1 MNDYKDDFICK
12 IESPSPEW
20 VTFEIKTTMKDKFGA
35 NTTPKGSGASEAQK
49 DYLKNIRDHSKEST
63 ESMRFGRNDFNL
75 NKEQF
80 DLLNSISKG
89 MSKNNIVGYKLT
101 AVVDDK
107 FNVGGNN
114 KYLFF
119 YYLEG
124 LDKWVELIEY

>member
-1 MNDYKDDFICK
+1 MLALKNRMIMRMISFAKLNHRHL
-12 IESPSPEW
+12 SG

-124 LDKWVELIEY
+124 LDK

>member
-1 MNDYKDDFICK
+1 
-12 IESPSPEW
+12 
-20 VTFEIKTTMKDKFGA
+20 
-35 NTTPKGSGASEAQK
+35 EAQK

-101 AVVDDK
+101 VVVDDK

-124 LDKWVELIEY
+124 LDK